1 MGSLQKW
8 SRKKFGS
15 VKKELEGLWKQLD
28 ALLMQGKGVQDQE
41 YQTVSRRMEEILYR
55 EEMILLQRS
64 RIVWLREGDRNST
77 SFFHRK
83 ATWRHK
89 KNRICRLQKTDG
101 TWTENR
107 EEMANVATNFFKNL
121 YIYQRSHS

>member
-55 EEMILLQRS
+55 E
-64 RIVWLREGDRNST
+64 
-77 SFFHRK
+77 
-83 ATWRHK
+83 
-89 KNRICRLQKTDG
+89 
-101 TWTENR
+101 
-107 EEMANVATNFFKNL
+107 
-121 YIYQRSHS
+121 